1 MVDNRSKTIT
11 KNTIILTLRMIFVVI
26 ISLYTSRLLLQI
38 LGIEGFG
45 IYNLIGGIIV
55 IMSFMNGSMTLAIN
69 RFLSYELGKDNLEKT
84 RNIFSMAVNILSIMS
99 IIIIILAETIGL
111 WFINTK
117 LNIPEEKIFAANIVY
132 QTSII
137 IFILQTIQIPYKSV
151 IISHENMGL
160 FAYLSIF
167 EVLGKLG
174 ILYIVKALTYDSLIT
189 YSILLALVIFI
200 IFLIHLFIA
209 SYKFNE
215 AHYHFF
221 WSKPIFIEITKY
233 VSYATVGNI
242 ATVVVTQ
249 GQSILLNIF
258 YGPALNAV
266 RGLSIQ
272 VTSAVMNFIQNVYTA
287 VTPQITKSYAK
298 KDWDYFQN
306 LIIQSSL
313 LSYYILLLISIPLL
327 LEIDIVLNLWLTE
340 VPEYTNTFIRLIL
353 INSVLANLTM
363 PSQIALYST
372 GNIAKFN
379 IYTGITNMLGVVI
392 TYIIWKYIK
401 TEPFFIIYTQIFF
414 TLIVQIINIYL
425 QKIQLGIS
433 YKLYL
438 QKVIKPVVIVSFT
451 SALLPT
457 LAYLNIDKNIKNFF
471 LIVGFSIITTMVSI
485 YALGIDN
492 ETKKIIQSYI
502 RRL

>member
-11 KNTIILTLRMIFVVI
+11 KNTIILALRMVFVII

-55 IMSFMNGSMTLAIN
+55 IMGFMNGSMTLAIN
-69 RFLSYELGKDNLEKT
+69 RFLAYELGKNNLEKT
-84 RNIFSMAVNILSIMS
+84 RNIFSMAINILSILS
-99 IIIIILAETIGL
+99 IIIIIFAETIGL
-111 WFINTK
+111 WFINAK
-117 LNIPEEKIFAANIVY
+117 LNIPEEKVFAANIVY
-132 QTSII
+132 QISII
-137 IFILQTIQIPYKSV
+137 VFVLQTIQIPYKSI

-189 YSILLALVIFI
+189 YSILLLLVIFI

-209 SYKFNE
+209 SYKYKE

-221 WSKPIFIEITKY
+221 WSKPIFVEITTY

-266 RGLSIQ
+266 RGLSTQ
-272 VTSAVMNFIQNVYTA
+272 VTSAVMSFIQNVYTA
-287 VTPQITKSYAK
+287 VTPQITKSYAQ
-298 KDWDYFQN
+298 KDWDYFQK

-372 GNIAKFN
+372 GNIAKLN
-379 IYTGITNMLGVVI
+379 IYTGITNMLGIGV

-401 TEPFFIIYTQIFF
+401 TEPFFIIYVQIFF
-414 TLIVQIINIYL
+414 TFIVQIINIYL

-433 YKLYL
+433 YKIFL

-457 LAYLNIDKNIKNFF
+457 LVYLNIDKNIKNFF
-471 LIVGFSIITTMVSI
+471 FIIGFSIITTIISI

-502 RRL
+502 RKL

>member
-1 MVDNRSKTIT
+1 MIDNRSKKIT
-11 KNTIILTLRMIFVVI
+11 KNTIILALRMVFVII

-69 RFLSYELGKDNLEKT
+69 RFLAYELGKNNIEKT
-84 RNIFSMAVNILSIMS
+84 RDIFSMAMNILSIMS
-99 IIIIILAETIGL
+99 IITIILAETIGL

-117 LNIPEEKIFAANIVY
+117 LNIPEDKVFAANVVY
-132 QTSII
+132 QISII
-137 IFILQTIQIPYKSV
+137 VFVLQTIQIPYKSA
-151 IISHENMGL
+151 IISHENMEL

-167 EVLGKLG
+167 EVLSKLG
-174 ILYIVKALTYDSLIT
+174 ILYIVRALTYDSLIT
-189 YSILLALVIFI
+189 YSFLLLLVILV

-209 SYKFNE
+209 SYKYKE
-215 AHYHFF
+215 THYHFF

-272 VTSAVMNFIQNVYTA
+272 VTSAVMNFIQSVYTA
-287 VTPQITKSYAK
+287 VTPQITKSYAQ

-313 LSYYILLLISIPLL
+313 LSYYILLLISVPLL

-353 INSVLANLTM
+353 INSILANLTM

-372 GNIAKFN
+372 GNIAKLN
-379 IYTGITNMLGVVI
+379 IYTGVTNMLGIGV

-401 TEPFFIIYTQIFF
+401 TEPFFIIYVQIFF
-414 TLIVQIINIYL
+414 TFIVQIINIYL

-433 YKLYL
+433 CKIFL
-438 QKVIKPVVIVSFT
+438 QKVIKPIIIVSFI

-457 LAYLNIDKNIKNFF
+457 LVYLNTDKNIKNFF
-471 LIVGFSIITTMVSI
+471 LIIGFSIITTIISI
-485 YALGIDN
+485 YTLGIDN

-502 RRL
+502 RKL